1 MGVVKVIRRRGNPKS
16 NVHYSKKNKRKY
28 DFSTF
33 SKEGWEFLSF
43 DVRAAVQQRENSTL
57 IPVPIVS
64 YLQFK
69 MASLFST
76 DLGRV
81 ACSLNKYNITHL
93 SPFPSSL
100 PSPTGHFCAWVLPS
114 WYFRHLEHDRLINC
128 SSKNKN

>member
-1 MGVVKVIRRRGNPKS
+1 MGVVKVIRRRGEPKS

-81 ACSLNKYNITHL
+81 ACSLNKYNTPPPQSIPLFPPLPYWTLLHL
-93 SPFPSSL
+93 GPPLLVLSSL
-100 PSPTGHFCAWVLPS
+100 TA
-114 WYFRHLEHDRLINC
+114 
-128 SSKNKN
+128 